1 MRYDFDEDKE
11 MEKNKMRELV
21 KNPLFRSA
29 NKALCEAFE
38 AQEEEERMVED
49 IREFLRANP
58 GASFVSVLTKLN
70 VKLNVL
76 ERLIEEG
83 RVEMTMNKIDK
94 DYIANAKQE
103 LFKELNKVNSTL
115 SENAQKE
122 ILQAAEEAKKHIV
135 KMYSKKDR

>member
-1 MRYDFDEDKE
+1 MRYDFEDDKE
-11 MEKNKMRELV
+11 LEKNKMRELV

-49 IREFLRANP
+49 IREYLRENP

-70 VKLNVL
+70 VKMNVL

-83 RVEMTMNKIDK
+83 RIEMSINKFDK
-94 DYIANAKQE
+94 DYIASTKQE

-115 SENAQKE
+115 NENAQKE
-122 ILQAAEEAKKHIV
+122 ILMAAEEAKKHIV

>member
-1 MRYDFDEDKE
+1 MRYDFEEDKE

-38 AQEEEERMVED
+38 AQEEDERMVEE
-49 IREFLRANP
+49 IRSYLREHP
-58 GASFVSVLTKLN
+58 GASFVSVLTSLN

-83 RVEMTMNKIDK
+83 RVEMTMNKFDK
-94 DYIANAKQE
+94 EYIGSVKNE
-103 LFKELNKVNSTL
+103 MYKELNKVNSTL
-115 SENAQKE
+115 SENAQRE
-122 ILQAAEEAKKHIV
+122 ILMAEEEAKKHIV